1 MTKYITAVYAV
12 ENEAEFEEQ
21 CLTLMESFSRFNSNN
36 PPSWGVSRLSLT
48 DDVKRLKQ
56 IEQLIESDANPTDT
70 VQGIMSILNN
80 DAPQVETPNDNVFF

>member
-1 MTKYITAVYAV
+1 MTKFITAVYAV

-21 CLTLMESFSRFNSNN
+21 CLTLMESYSRFDSKN

-48 DDVKRLKQ
+48 DDVKRLDQ
-56 IEQLIESDANPTDT
+56 IEKLIESDTNPNDT

-80 DAPQVETPNDNVFF
+80 DAPSNETPKGNVFF